1 MQNTEGVVV
10 AQPQTKHKME
20 HKEERLGKNALQG
33 SVSFF
38 FFLNGLF

>member
-10 AQPQTKHKME
+10 AQSQTKHKME
-20 HKEERLGKNALQG
+20 YKEERLGKNALQG